1 MKKISVRTKGIDP
14 IAFFVFWVASRAS
27 MRINDS
33 YAFAKETSIYLG
45 SSNSQRVGWD
55 VLVYYFWDLKN
66 MALKIGEPSL

>member
-1 MKKISVRTKGIDP
+1 MKKISVHTKEIDP

-27 MRINDS
+27 MRIND
-33 YAFAKETSIYLG
+33 AFAKETSIYLG